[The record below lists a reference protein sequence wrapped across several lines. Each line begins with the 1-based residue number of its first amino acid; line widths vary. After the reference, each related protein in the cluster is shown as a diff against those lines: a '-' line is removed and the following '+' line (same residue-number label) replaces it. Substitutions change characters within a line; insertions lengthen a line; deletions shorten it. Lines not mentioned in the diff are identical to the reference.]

1 MTSRLHPQ
9 VLHVGFSK
17 CASTYLRAVF
27 RAQPRVHLVF
37 KSGFFTPFLAPEM
50 TFEQYQSL
58 FRSDDSVI
66 NVESDEHLTLP
77 GIHPTLGVRSTS
89 LEQFETVADRIKSHL
104 PDVKIV
110 MVIRNQASLMVSRY
124 SEYLITGGSL
134 DFEDFASRLMSDD
147 DGVNRHYQNY
157 YSRLIE
163 MLERRFPRENLLIML
178 QEAMRERPEATDAA
192 IASVLGLVRLEAMKK
207 GLRSERRSL
216 SVAGMFL
223 LRRLNRIL
231 VIRSSIGGAVP
242 ETRIPT
248 FIYRNVV
255 RIVRALDYYVLSR
268 LSADASSLLTGD
280 RRHAILA
287 HFRQD
292 NLALQAHYGRDLSKL
307 GYLDAAANVS

>member
-37 KSGFFTPFLAPEM
+37 KSGFFTPFLSPDM
-50 TFEQYQSL
+50 TFEEYQSL
-58 FRSDDSVI
+58 FRSDESIV

-89 LEQFETVADRIKSHL
+89 LEQFEAVADRIKSHL
-104 PDVKIV
+104 PDVRIV

-134 DFEDFASRLMSDD
+134 GFDDFASRLMSDE
-147 DGVNRHYQNY
+147 DGINRHYQNY

-163 MLERRFPRENLLIML
+163 SLERRFPKTNLLVML
-178 QEAMRERPEATDAA
+178 QETMRERPQATEAA
-192 IASVLGLVRLEAMKK
+192 IAAVLGLPRLEAMRK

-216 SVAGMFL
+216 SVAGMTL

-231 VIRSSIGGAVP
+231 VIRSSIGGATP
-242 ETRIPT
+242 ETRIPPS
-248 FIYRNVV
+248 IYRNIV
-255 RIVRALDYYVLSR
+255 RIVRALDYYILGKLSP
-268 LSADASSLLTGD
+268 DASSLLTGE
-280 RRHAILA
+280 RRHAILS

-292 NLALQAHYGRDLSKL
+292 NLLLQAYYGRDLAKL
-307 GYLDAAANVS
+307 GYLEAAAESA